1 MRFPVFVEPVA
12 FIVSSTVTQS
22 LPSSGRRV
30 LFSAGLIFSG
40 ERAPI
45 QTIFAM
51 LSDRGRVRRHNEDA
65 CAAALLHNVFV
76 VCDGMGGAA
85 GGEIASHLAAEIF
98 VAQLSQSRRD
108 DGTRSSRTES
118 EIAAAVQAA
127 NRAVYQQARKTP
139 QLSGM
144 GTTLVGLVHASPQ
157 PAGSEESEKPVWL
170 VHVGDSRCY
179 RWRQK
184 KLEQLTVDHSLVEE
198 QVRAGQITA
207 AQALESPM
215 RNVITRAVGTEPTAE
230 PEIQRLL
237 PQEGDL
243 YLLTS
248 DGLTRELS
256 DNEIAS
262 ILCRISGEMTQAALQ
277 SACQKLV
284 EAANERGG
292 NDNITVLLV
301 GFVPA

>member
-1 MRFPVFVEPVA
+1 
-12 FIVSSTVTQS
+12 
-22 LPSSGRRV
+22 
-30 LFSAGLIFSG
+30 
-40 ERAPI
+40 
-45 QTIFAM
+45 
-51 LSDRGRVRRHNEDA
+51 
-65 CAAALLHNVFV
+65 
-76 VCDGMGGAA
+76 MGGAA

-98 VAQLSQSRRD
+98 VAQLSQ
-108 DGTRSSRTES
+108 RSTGHGNGNSRTES
-118 EIAAAVQAA
+118 EIAAALQAA

-139 QLSGM
+139 QLAGM
-144 GTTLVGLVHASPQ
+144 GTTLVGLVPASPQ

-179 RWRQK
+179 RWGQK

-230 PEIQRLL
+230 PEIQRLF
-237 PQEGDL
+237 PQAGDL

-262 ILCRISGEMTQAALQ
+262 ILCQLPGGMTQAALQ
-277 SACQKLV
+277 TACRNLV

-301 GFVPA
+301 GFIPA